1 MKTVEFRALYVVIHF
16 RDLERSAVCISC
28 VGRAEDSI
36 IGGNLEVGSTGA
48 VSPCLILWGND
59 SVSAEFGVVLFFLR
73 KMHEK

>member
-36 IGGNLEVGSTGA
+36 IGGNLEVS
-48 VSPCLILWGND
+48 
-59 SVSAEFGVVLFFLR
+59 
-73 KMHEK
+73 